1 MADRPHILIV
11 GGGYV
16 GMYTALRLQRKL
28 RRTEADITVVD
39 PRNYMQYQP
48 FLPETAAGSLE
59 PRHVVVPLRKV
70 LRKCRVVTGTVT
82 GIDHGRRVATVAPLE
97 GPEQELAYD
106 VVVVAPGSVVRT
118 LPIPGLAEE
127 GIGFKT
133 VAEAIYLR
141 NHVLSRLDYAASVTD
156 EARRRKALTF
166 VFIGGGYAGVEAFAE
181 LEDMARYATR
191 YYPDIRP
198 ADLRWVLVEAAGR
211 ILPEVSVPMSEYTV
225 RQLLKRD
232 LDVRLETRVESLV
245 GGHVVLSDG
254 EEFDAETIV
263 WTAGVKAHPMLTHT
277 DLPLDAKGR
286 LVCTPDLRVAGVEG
300 AWSAGDCA
308 AVPDLTASE
317 EGVTTSPS
325 AQHAVR
331 QAKTL
336 AANIAASL
344 RHRPLADYKHKHVGS
359 VASLGLYRGVAE
371 VYGIKLRGVAAW
383 FMHRTY
389 HLSRMPTLN
398 RKSRVLADWTM
409 ALFFPREVVSLGQ
422 LAQPKQEFQ
431 AAARPAAVTPAPDGR
446 AGSDGRPAADA
457 HAAQT
462 TQPAGAREPGSTRA
476 G

>member
-1 MADRPHILIV
+1 MPDRPHILIV

-28 RRTEADITVVD
+28 RRNEARITVVD
-39 PRNYMQYQP
+39 PQNYMTYQP

-70 LRKCRVVTGTVT
+70 LKHCRVLTGLITS
-82 GIDHGRRVATVAPLE
+82 IDHSRKVATLLPLE
-97 GPEQELAYD
+97 GPEEEIPYD
-106 VVVVAPGSVVRT
+106 IIVVAPGSVVRT
-118 LPIPGLAEE
+118 LPIPGLAEQ

-133 VAEAIYLR
+133 VGEAIFLR

-156 EARRRKALTF
+156 PAHRRRALSF
-166 VFIGGGYAGVEAFAE
+166 VFVGGGYAGIEAFAE

-191 YYPDIRP
+191 YYPEVSPEDM
-198 ADLRWVLVEAAGR
+198 RWVLVEATGR

-225 RQLLKRD
+225 RQLLKRGMD
-232 LDVRLETRVESLV
+232 IRLDTRVDSLV

-263 WTAGVKAHPMLTHT
+263 WTAGVKPNPMLTRT
-277 DLPLDAKGR
+277 DLPLDSKGR
-286 LVCTPDLRVAGVEG
+286 VVCSADLRVVGVED

-308 AVPDLTASE
+308 SVPDLTAKE
-317 EGVTTSPS
+317 PGATTSPS

-331 QAKTL
+331 QTKTL
-336 AANIAASL
+336 ASNIVAAL
-344 RHRPLADYKHKHVGS
+344 RRRQLAEYRHKYVGS

-371 VYGIKLRGVAAW
+371 VYGIKLRGLPAW

-398 RKSRVLADWTM
+398 RKVRVLADWTL
-409 ALFFPREVVSLGQ
+409 AIFFPREVVSLGQ
-422 LAQPKQEFQ
+422 LQQPRREFELAALPHPGAQ
-431 AAARPAAVTPAPDGR
+431 AAPLPGA
-446 AGSDGRPAADA
+446 
-457 HAAQT
+457 
-462 TQPAGAREPGSTRA
+462 AREAS
-476 G
+476 